1 MTALDTPGASRGLPR
16 TTRPGSGG
24 PGGSGA
30 RVPLT
35 RRTATRPARS
45 TEPVLEESAGGE
57 RVPLLARPL
66 ASYYLIGSASALL
79 LGLGLVMVLS
89 ASSVTSYA
97 TSGSS
102 FSVFIKQLMWV
113 AIGIPLL
120 LIANRMSTRVLRML
134 AYPLMLAGMGG
145 LLLVLVPG
153 IGVSA
158 YGATRWVGV
167 GSFTL
172 QPSEL
177 AKLGLALWGADL
189 LVRKRRLLR
198 EWRHL
203 LIPLLPVA
211 SVLAGLVMLE
221 PDLGTTLVL
230 IAILMTLLWVV
241 GSPARLFLGLFAL
254 IGVLVSYLAVMEPY
268 RLQRL
273 ASFADPFKDAQD
285 TGWQAVQGLYAL
297 ASGGWWGVG
306 LGNSREKWSYL
317 PNAHTDFILA
327 IIGEELGLVGT
338 LLVVVLFGV
347 LAYGGIRV
355 AQRSA
360 DPFGRLVAAALTA
373 WLVGQALINMGAV
386 VGLLPITGI
395 PLPLISFGGSSLLLT
410 MFAIG
415 VLLSLAKTEPAAAQV
430 LAARAATRSARRSA
444 TGRRRRL
451 AFLSSVPGLSM
462 FLRRK
467 RRRAAA
473 KATSLSKSAASGKS
487 KQGAKSKPGTSSGK
501 GRRSAGVN
509 RKAGR
514 ETRTGARV
522 ARGRRVGLARLSG
535 GGSGRSRRRQ
545 PSR

>member
-1 MTALDTPGASRGLPR
+1 MAALDTPGTPR
-16 TTRPGSGG
+16 TRTPRPA
-24 PGGSGA
+24 GA
-30 RVPLT
+30 
-35 RRTATRPARS
+35 RPARPARRPP
-45 TEPVLEESAGGE
+45 EPQASAESQ
-57 RVPLLARPL
+57 RVPLLARPM
-66 ASYYLIGSASALL
+66 ASYYLIASASALL

-97 TSGSS
+97 ASGSS

-113 AIGIPLL
+113 GIGLPALL
-120 LIANRMSTRVLRML
+120 LANRMSTRVLRML
-134 AYPLMLAGMGG
+134 AYPLLLASIGG

-189 LVRKRRLLR
+189 LVRKKRRLR

-211 SVLAGLVMLE
+211 TLLAMLVMLE
-221 PDLGTTLVL
+221 PDLGTTLV
-230 IAILMTLLWVV
+230 IVAILMTLLWVV
-241 GSPARLFLGLFAL
+241 GSPARLFAGLL
-254 IGVLVSYLAVMEPY
+254 SVIGMLVTYLAVAEPY
-268 RLQRL
+268 RLARL
-273 ASFADPFKDAQD
+273 ASFADPFKDSQD

-306 LGNSREKWSYL
+306 LGASREKWSYL

-355 AQRSA
+355 AQRSS
-360 DPFGRLVAAALTA
+360 DQFGRLAAAAITA

-395 PLPLISFGGSSLLLT
+395 PLPLISFGGSSMLLT

-430 LAARAATRSARRSA
+430 IAARAASRSASRSV
-444 TGRRRRL
+444 G
-451 AFLSSVPGLSM
+451 
-462 FLRRK
+462 RK
-467 RRRAAA
+467 RRFGFLGRGG
-473 KATSLSKSAASGKS
+473 KSAAK
-487 KQGAKSKPGTSSGK
+487 
-501 GRRSAGVN
+501 RSAKRKSAGAG
-509 RKAGR
+509 KAGR
-514 ETRTGARV
+514 TR
-522 ARGRRVGLARLSG
+522 RGRATAGSRSSG
-535 GGSGRSRRRQ
+535 AAGRTSGRPRRTRPSRSRRRL
-545 PSR
+545 PNR

>member
-1 MTALDTPGASRGLPR
+1 VAALDTPGTPR
-16 TTRPGSGG
+16 TRTPRPAN
-24 PGGSGA
+24 A
-30 RVPLT
+30 RPQ
-35 RRTATRPARS
+35 RPARRAPEAS
-45 TEPVLEESAGGE
+45 AESQ
-57 RVPLLARPL
+57 RVPLLTRPM
-66 ASYYLIGSASALL
+66 ASYYLIASASALL

-97 TSGSS
+97 SSGSS
-102 FSVFIKQLMWV
+102 CSVFVKQLMWV
-113 AIGIPLL
+113 AIGVPLL
-120 LIANRMSTRVLRML
+120 LLANRMSTRVLRML
-134 AYPLMLAGMGG
+134 AYPLLLAGVGG

-158 YGATRWVGV
+158 YGATRWIGV

-189 LVRKRRLLR
+189 LVRKKRRLG

-211 SVLAGLVMLE
+211 TLLAMLVMLE
-221 PDLGTTLVL
+221 PDLGTTLV
-230 IAILMTLLWVV
+230 IVAILMTLLWVV
-241 GSPARLFLGLFAL
+241 GSPGRLFAGLL
-254 IGVLVSYLAVMEPY
+254 SVIGMLVTYLAVAEPY
-268 RLQRL
+268 RLARL
-273 ASFADPFKDAQD
+273 ASFADPFKDSQD

-306 LGNSREKWSYL
+306 LGASREKWSYL

-355 AQRSA
+355 AQRSS
-360 DPFGRLVAAALTA
+360 DQFGRLVAAAITA

-395 PLPLISFGGSSLLLT
+395 PLPLISFGGSSMLLT

-415 VLLSLAKTEPAAAQV
+415 ILLSLAKTEPAAAQV
-430 LAARAATRSARRSA
+430 IAARAASRSAH
-444 TGRRRRL
+444 
-451 AFLSSVPGLSM
+451 
-462 FLRRK
+462 
-467 RRRAAA
+467 
-473 KATSLSKSAASGKS
+473 
-487 KQGAKSKPGTSSGK
+487 
-501 GRRSAGVN
+501 RSAGRTSRFSFLLPGRRT
-509 RKAGR
+509 RKAQSKRPAKGKKASAGKSARTTRGR
-514 ETRTGARV
+514 GTAGAAGARGV
-522 ARGRRVGLARLSG
+522 GASRKSGRQVRSAAGRA
-535 GGSGRSRRRQ
+535 GRSRRAGLGGL
-545 PSR
+545 SRREGSARSRRRLPNR